1 MLTKLLSSVYYIY
14 KKITTPNDYQIIS
27 EEIEYTVNYDMKYQT
42 EDIFWK
48 EESKD
53 WDGILENFYVNAT
66 GRDFRNTLVPQN
78 VGHII
83 LRINYYFNG
92 RVYTVISND
101 LNFKLGES
109 EKASM
114 IFKIPLSSVWIVD
127 HDDKPRQNITE
138 KVKRYSGP
146 TLDFH
151 KQKVTL
157 EDFLY
162 YDSQHLHDKFPK
174 IILANGIGM
183 KKTISTTS
191 GFTTDLR
198 IP

>member
-27 EEIEYTVNYDMKYQT
+27 EEIEYTVNYDMKYQ
-42 EDIFWK
+42 
-48 EESKD
+48 ESKD

-114 IFKIPLSSVWIVD
+114 IFNIPLSSVWIVD

>member
-27 EEIEYTVNYDMKYQT
+27 EEIEYTVNHDMKYQT
-42 EDIFWK
+42 EDTFWK

-66 GRDFRNTLVPQN
+66 GGDFRNTVVPQN

-101 LNFKLGES
+101 L
-109 EKASM
+109 
-114 IFKIPLSSVWIVD
+114 V
-127 HDDKPRQNITE
+127 
-138 KVKRYSGP
+138 
-146 TLDFH
+146 
-151 KQKVTL
+151 
-157 EDFLY
+157 
-162 YDSQHLHDKFPK
+162 
-174 IILANGIGM
+174 
-183 KKTISTTS
+183 
-191 GFTTDLR
+191 
-198 IP
+198 